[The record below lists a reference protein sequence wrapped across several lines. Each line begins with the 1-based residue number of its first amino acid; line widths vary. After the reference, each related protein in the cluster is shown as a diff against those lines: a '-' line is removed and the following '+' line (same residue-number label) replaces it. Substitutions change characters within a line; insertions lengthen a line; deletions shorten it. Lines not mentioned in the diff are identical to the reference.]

1 THTHT
6 NATIHD
12 QLSNIRCCKLS
23 DCRWYTDMLIFRV
36 MIREDSNQPFW
47 KEKFI
52 NAIPNLLGHKRRT
65 EFSNEYN

>member
-1 THTHT
+1 
-6 NATIHD
+6 
-12 QLSNIRCCKLS
+12 
-23 DCRWYTDMLIFRV
+23 

-65 EFSNEYN
+65 EFSNEYNERME